1 MTTATTPNPFAPPAF
16 GAQQFNPAPTPQPV
30 QVPPPNQPYQSI
42 DLGPDRWKS
51 LHGDMKAS
59 ILSLAALVGTR
70 FAQTDE
76 EQNDGA
82 LPSSDLMLNED
93 GTADMDFEE
102 SAIET
107 LGKVMVRAKELHD
120 TAERFRYGLL
130 IRDHPTEPT
139 EPTAPTQ

>member
-1 MTTATTPNPFAPPAF
+1 MTTSTAQNPFAPPSF
-16 GAQQFNPAPTPQPV
+16 GAQQFNPAPTQQP

-42 DLGPDRWKS
+42 DIGPDRWKS

-70 FAQTDE
+70 FAQSDE
-76 EQNDGA
+76 EPNDGA
-82 LPSSDLMLNED
+82 LPGSDLMLNSD

-107 LGKVMVRAKELHD
+107 LGKVMVRAKELCD
-120 TAERFRYGLL
+120 TAERFRYGLI
-130 IRDHPTEPT
+130 IRGHPSEPDQNVQA
-139 EPTAPTQ
+139 E